1 MEGTE
6 LTLTNTTTH
15 VVLVGDAQLA
25 WHGQHPLVPARAD
38 VLPALQE
45 QGLDVGRGSSLA
57 PALALASLKTREDQN
72 TADCLYLYFMK
83 GQFTLHHIGWLGQDS
98 C

>member
-25 WHGQHPLVPARAD
+25 WHGQHPLVPARAE

-57 PALALASLKTREDQN
+57 PALASLKTREDQN

-83 GQFTLHHIGWLGQDS
+83 GQFTLHDIGWLGQDS